1 MFRYELLWWAFTL
14 VLAALIISPVY
25 LYLPDFPYLLPNLI
39 FVVAAVTFTRY
50 LFLLRLSWLN
60 QRHVWMALVVFMAI
74 PIIFYMGQ
82 YLNYFRTHLDNYGPD
97 VWIENIDPAT
107 GKPLMNYLQT
117 EYNFFGIW
125 AIIAGVI
132 LPFRFIYQVWSDYIK
147 KPKR

>member
-1 MFRYELLWWAFTL
+1 MTDNASVPTPEVEAGARA
-14 VLAALIISPVY
+14 
-25 LYLPDFPYLLPNLI
+25 
-39 FVVAAVTFTRY
+39 
-50 LFLLRLSWLN
+50 
-60 QRHVWMALVVFMAI
+60 
-74 PIIFYMGQ
+74 

-107 GKPLMNYLQT
+107 GKPLMNYLHT